1 MKSLLIILT
10 FFLASAQCTLA
21 QSDSSAY
28 QLQRKKINDLLS
40 QRSEKFGQYDQSL
53 KLQTGIFGL
62 KTKKDMQR
70 SNDILTDI
78 VLNDNTIFKE
88 LKILLD
94 FKDLEKSTIESRST
108 QNQYRIGKYMETITK
123 LQNEQDRLQ
132 RDIKLLEKSR
142 LNYKWII
149 FISLLVGSALAYFI
163 LMRNKLIKD

>member
-1 MKSLLIILT
+1 MKSLLIILA
-10 FFLASAQCTLA
+10 FFLATAQCTLA

-53 KLQTGIFGL
+53 QLQTGIFGL

-142 LNYKWII
+142 LIYKWVI
-149 FISLLVGSALAYFI
+149 FISLLIGSVLAYFI